1 MSKVEDNNWVFE
13 EKEEKDYSVEIS
25 SFDRV
30 KPVGV
35 SGLLRIKNDA
45 DFVAESIDSAL
56 RHWMSW

>member
-1 MSKVEDNNWVFE
+1 MSKVEDNDWVFE

-35 SGLLRIKNDA
+35 FRIIKNQ
-45 DFVAESIDSAL
+45 E
-56 RHWMSW
+56 